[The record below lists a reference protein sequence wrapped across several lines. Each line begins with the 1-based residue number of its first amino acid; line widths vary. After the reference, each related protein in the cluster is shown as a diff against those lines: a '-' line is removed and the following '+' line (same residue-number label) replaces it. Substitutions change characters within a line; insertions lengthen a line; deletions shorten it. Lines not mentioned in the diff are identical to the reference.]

1 MHERNR
7 SYERQVRPEA
17 TLDDLDLEL
26 AAAFLAKT
34 SAGEHGPATPAL
46 HGYGLIEPE
55 GKGWGI
61 TNAALLLFAREP
73 ADRWHP
79 RAGIRA
85 FRVTGTRRV
94 PGRAGNVNRAGRAGL
109 PLARA
114 IEEIRPIIRG
124 HIRRSDPLRHIFFR
138 DLPEYPDAAWREA
151 LVNAVAH
158 RDYEIRDRETEVWFF
173 DDRLEVASPGE
184 LLEPLELDALQAGDP
199 VQAARN
205 PLIARVLA
213 DTGYMRAD
221 GSGLG
226 RMRASMKASFLKE
239 PGFAENGVV
248 FSVTLHKE
256 PTYETAGAGWPYLV
270 RQLGVSADQRRILLA
285 RPDGFSHVDYQL
297 LNTVHENEAKMRV
310 QELVE
315 EGILF
320 RDFDTADEVTMCY
333 LTAELDAARWFL
345 EARVPRLREHF
356 RKDPW
361 LRSSDYRTLF
371 KVSPRDAAQEVAQL
385 VKLGFLRAEGRGRA
399 ARYMPTAGL
408 RG

>member
-1 MHERNR
+1 MHERDH

-26 AAAFLAKT
+26 AAAFLT
-34 SAGEHGPATPAL
+34 TTPAGERGSTTQAL
-46 HGYGLIEPE
+46 HGYGLMEPDGE
-55 GKGWGI
+55 GWRI

-79 RAGIRA
+79 RAGIGA

-94 PGRAGNVNRAGRAGL
+94 PGRAGNVNRAGRADP

-114 IEEIRPIIRG
+114 IEEIRPIMRG
-124 HIRRSDPLRHIFFR
+124 HIRRSDPLRDIFFR
-138 DLPEYPDAAWREA
+138 DLPEYPDAVWQEA
-151 LVNAVAH
+151 LVNAIAH
-158 RDYEIRDRETEVWFF
+158 RDYEVRDRETEVWFF

-184 LLEPLELDALQAGDP
+184 LVEPLTLTALTEGDAAP
-199 VQAARN
+199 AARN

-213 DTGYMRAD
+213 DAGYMRGD

-226 RMRASMKASFLKE
+226 RMRAGMKASFLKE
-239 PGFAENGVV
+239 PELEEKGVV
-248 FSVTLHKE
+248 LSVTLHKE
-256 PTYETAGAGWPYLV
+256 PTYDTAGPGWPYLV
-270 RQLGVSADQRRILLA
+270 RQLGVSADQRRILVA

-315 EGILF
+315 RDILF

-345 EARVPRLREHF
+345 EARVPKLREHF

-371 KVSPRDAAQEVAQL
+371 EVSPRDAGQEVAQL
-385 VKLGFLRAEGRGRA
+385 VKLGFLRADRRGRA

>member
-17 TLDDLDLEL
+17 SLEDLDLEL
-26 AAAFLAKT
+26 AAAFLART
-34 SAGEHGPATPAL
+34 PAGERGPTTGTL
-46 HGYGLIEPE
+46 RSYGLIEPE
-55 GKGWGI
+55 GEGWRI

-79 RAGIRA
+79 KAGIGA

-94 PGRAGNVNRAGRAGL
+94 PGRAGNVNRAGRAGP

-114 IEEIRPIIRG
+114 IEEIRPIMRG
-124 HIRRSDPLRHIFFR
+124 RIRRSDPLRDIFFR
-138 DLPEYPDAAWREA
+138 DLPEYPDAAWQEA
-151 LVNAVAH
+151 LVNAIAH
-158 RDYEIRDRETEVWFF
+158 RDYEVRDRETEVWFF

-184 LLEPLELDALQAGDP
+184 LVEPLTLDVLREGDAAG
-199 VQAARN
+199 ASRN
-205 PLIARVLA
+205 PLIARVLVDA
-213 DTGYMRAD
+213 GYMRGD

-226 RMRASMKASFLKE
+226 RMRASMEASFLKE
-239 PGFAENGVV
+239 PELAEHGVV
-248 FSVTLHKE
+248 VSVTLRKE
-256 PTYETAGAGWPYLV
+256 PTYETAGPGWPYLV
-270 RQLGVSADQRRILLA
+270 RQLRVSADQRRILLA

-297 LNTVHENEAKMRV
+297 LNAVHENEAKMRV

-345 EARVPRLREHF
+345 EARVPKLREHF

-361 LRSSDYRTLF
+361 LRNSDYRTLF
-371 KVSPRDAAQEVAQL
+371 KVSPRDAGQEVAQL

>member
-17 TLDDLDLEL
+17 ALDDLDVEL
-26 AAAFLAKT
+26 AAAFLAT
-34 SAGEHGPATPAL
+34 TPAGAEESPVAVL
-46 HGYGLIEPE
+46 ARYGLIEPCGE
-55 GKGWGI
+55 DWNI

-79 RAGIRA
+79 RAGISA

-94 PGRAGNVNRAGRAGL
+94 TGRAGNVDRAGRAGP
-109 PLARA
+109 PLART
-114 IEEIRPIIRG
+114 IEGIRPIMRR
-124 HIRRSDPLRHIFFR
+124 HIRRSGPLRDIFFR
-138 DLPEYPDAAWREA
+138 DLPEYPDAAWQEA

-158 RDYEIRDRETEVWFF
+158 RDYEAQDREAEVWFF
-173 DDRLEVASPGE
+173 DDRLEVTSPGG
-184 LLEPLELDALQAGDP
+184 LVEPLELDLLRDGDP
-199 VQAARN
+199 ALAARN

-213 DTGYMRAD
+213 DAGYMR
-221 GSGLG
+221 GEGGGFG
-226 RMRASMKASFLKE
+226 RIRASMKAHFLKE
-239 PGFAENGVV
+239 PELAETDVH
-248 FSVTLHKE
+248 FSVTLRKQ
-256 PTYETAGAGWPYLV
+256 PTYETAGPGWPFLV
-270 RQLGVSADQRRILLA
+270 RQLRVSADQRRILLA

-297 LNTVHENEAKMRV
+297 LNAVHENEAKMRV

-320 RDFDTADEVTMCY
+320 RDFDTADGVTMCY

-345 EARVPRLREHF
+345 EARVPKLREHF

-361 LRSSDYRTLF
+361 LRSADYRKLF
-371 KVSPRDAAQEVAQL
+371 KLSPRDAGQEVAQL
-385 VKLGFLRAEGRGRA
+385 VELGFLRAEHRGRA